1 MTKKSIP
8 WILNEIFLICIL
20 SFSLDHGG
28 VSAFTPMRIS
38 NLNSHRA
45 TRHISALKSQIDES
59 KASSINGKTALEEAE
74 RLRQKA
80 KELMDEATKEENILR
95 LSRTQEE
102 SKKSKMLD
110 EIFEELTK
118 DLMTP
123 VEEGEVDVTTQSE
136 LGRRL
141 VISLEKKQLSSSTMI
156 LLVERLYKRLSDAEK
171 RIQKLAPIDEQD
183 SSNNNFNIGD
193 RSNSREFLESEIQML
208 KFNIDQIINAQTLL
222 DAKQDVK
229 RGLAPQLEARLREL
243 IRADEEEF
251 QRQLAIKVN
260 SNSDQLIG
268 MNGYV
273 SDTLGDMMQENV
285 TIRVNGKEIVG
296 PKVNITSLME
306 DIIQV
311 PMWVPSSI
319 LPFLIVCRK
328 ALDPDDLKKIRSEVL
343 GDSHFRV
350 ENWDYTKW
358 AAVYRGSFVKNRQTS
373 IFSTKSILDTNR
385 TVQSGTNLENDEI
398 DSAKVFSQIQL
409 RLEQAGLADKIQLF
423 LMEDPEWRPGE
434 SRDPEPLPTIIAV
447 SSNVIPEQGAERGKG
462 KKAITVS
469 QTPRHNLG
477 CVYRW
482 NTNFFHVL
490 K

>member
-1 MTKKSIP
+1 M
-8 WILNEIFLICIL
+8 
-20 SFSLDHGG
+20 
-28 VSAFTPMRIS
+28 
-38 NLNSHRA
+38 
-45 TRHISALKSQIDES
+45 
-59 KASSINGKTALEEAE
+59 
-74 RLRQKA
+74 
-80 KELMDEATKEENILR
+80 
-95 LSRTQEE
+95 
-102 SKKSKMLD
+102 
-110 EIFEELTK
+110 
-118 DLMTP
+118 
-123 VEEGEVDVTTQSE
+123 
-136 LGRRL
+136 
-141 VISLEKKQLSSSTMI
+141 
-156 LLVERLYKRLSDAEK
+156 
-171 RIQKLAPIDEQD
+171 
-183 SSNNNFNIGD
+183 
-193 RSNSREFLESEIQML
+193 
-208 KFNIDQIINAQTLL
+208 
-222 DAKQDVK
+222 
-229 RGLAPQLEARLREL
+229 
-243 IRADEEEF
+243 RADEEEF

-343 GDSHFRV
+343 GDSNFRV

-434 SRDPEPLPTIIAV
+434 SRDPEPLPTIISV

>member
-1 MTKKSIP
+1 MTKKSIL

-20 SFSLDHGG
+20 SFSLNHGG

-95 LSRTQEE
+95 LTRTQEE

-208 KFNIDQIINAQTLL
+208 KLNIDQIINAQTLL

-243 IRADEEEF
+243 MRADEEDF

-328 ALDPDDLKKIRSEVL
+328 TLDPDDLKKIRSEVL
-343 GDSHFRV
+343 GDSNFRV

-385 TVQSGTNLENDEI
+385 TVQSGSNLENDEI

-469 QTPRHNLG
+469 QSPLHNLG
-477 CVYRW
+477 CVCNIWILY
-482 NTNFFHVL
+482 
-490 K
+490 

>member
-8 WILNEIFLICIL
+8 WILLNEFFLICIL
-20 SFSLDHGG
+20 SCFFNHGG

-38 NLNSHRA
+38 NLNSYRA
-45 TRHISALKSQIDES
+45 TRHISALKLQTDES
-59 KASSINGKTALEEAE
+59 QASSINGKIALEEAE
-74 RLRQKA
+74 RLRKKA
-80 KELMDEATKEENILR
+80 KELMDEAIKEENMLR
-95 LSRTQEE
+95 LTRTQEE
-102 SKKSKMLD
+102 NRKNKMLD
-110 EIFEELTK
+110 EIYEELTK

-123 VEEGEVDVTTQSE
+123 VEEGEIDVTTQSE

-156 LLVERLYKRLSDAEK
+156 FLVERLYKRLSDAEK
-171 RIQKLAPIDEQD
+171 QKLSPIDEQD
-183 SSNNNFNIGD
+183 PSNNNFNIGD

-208 KFNIDQIINAQTLL
+208 KFNIDQIINAQSLL
-222 DAKQDVK
+222 DAKQDAK

-243 IRADEEEF
+243 MRADEEEF

-260 SNSDQLIG
+260 SNSDQMIG

-343 GDSHFRV
+343 GDSNFRV

-373 IFSTKSILDTNR
+373 LFRINSVLDTNR
-385 TVQSGTNLENDEI
+385 SVQSDTNVENDEI
-398 DSAKVFSQIQL
+398 DSAEVFSQIQL

-447 SSNVIPEQGAERGKG
+447 SSNVIPEQGTERGKG

-469 QTPRHNLG
+469 QNPRHNLE
-477 CVYRW
+477 CICNIWMLY
-482 NTNFFHVL
+482 
-490 K
+490 